1 MPDPAPE
8 RPRREPLDSPRL
20 LALVVVLYALS
31 IPWWAGGGAPT
42 IRLGLPSWA
51 LASLG
56 FTFAISVLTAF
67 LALRRWSDDPADAP
81 GGDPPERTAK
91 TRPDDRPRRA

>member
-1 MPDPAPE
+1 MPEPVPD

-31 IPWWAGGGAPT
+31 IPWWADSGAPA
-42 IRLGLPSWA
+42 IRLGMPAWA

-67 LALRRWSDDPADAP
+67 LALRRWSDDPADDP
-81 GGDPPERTAK
+81 GGDPPERAAGTA
-91 TRPDDRPRRA
+91 PDDRPGRA

>member
-1 MPDPAPE
+1 MPEPVPD

-31 IPWWAGGGAPT
+31 IPWWAGGGAPA
-42 IRLGLPSWA
+42 IRLGMPAWA

-67 LALRRWSDDPADAP
+67 LALRRWSDDPADDP
-81 GGDPPERTAK
+81 GGDPPERTAG
-91 TRPDDRPRRA
+91 TAPDDRPGRA